1 MRSIASSSIGCGSRI
16 RFVRFKSD
24 SSFYKFEFRIGRS
37 IPQESIRKESYSWIR
52 VPGNQDAGYQATRI
66 SEKNK
71 KRKYFK
77 PDALI
82 S

>member
-1 MRSIASSSIGCGSRI
+1 MA
-16 RFVRFKSD
+16 
-24 SSFYKFEFRIGRS
+24 
-37 IPQESIRKESYSWIR
+37 IR

-66 SEKNK
+66 SEKGE

-77 PDALI
+77 PNVLI